1 MKKDDLFNYVKTTL
15 VEEFGI
21 EESKIVPEARFL
33 EDLDLDSIDAVDLV
47 VQLRNKHNIDLG
59 PDDFKSMVTIGDLV
73 DILDRLAV
81 QAGK

>member
-15 VEEFGI
+15 VEDFGI
-21 EESKIVPEARFL
+21 DESKIVPEARFL

-47 VQLRNKHNIDLG
+47 VQLRNTHNIELG
-59 PDDFKSMVTIGDLV
+59 PDDFKNMVTIGDLV
-73 DILDRLAV
+73 DMLDRLAA

>member
-15 VEEFGI
+15 VEDFGI
-21 EESKIVPEARFL
+21 DESKIVPEARFL

-47 VQLRNKHNIDLG
+47 VQLRNTHNIELG
-59 PDDFKSMVTIGDLV
+59 PDDFKNMVTIGDLV
-73 DILDRLAV
+73 DILDRLAA